1 MNRVRHALFL
11 AGSSLGAHPWQ
22 SLVVVLGLAVAIFLP
37 GFTWRVGQV
46 AEDALL
52 ARARSTPIVVGPVGS
67 EVDLVLASLYF
78 RGEVDR
84 TVSMALANEL
94 AANHDAAVVPMLL
107 GFSAGGA
114 PVLGTTLDYLD
125 ARGLSVAE
133 GRPPGV
139 LGEVVVGSAAAQ
151 ALGLSVG
158 DALRSDARDLYN
170 LAGTYPVLLQVVG
183 VLAPTGTPDDDA
195 VITDLK
201 TAWTLSGL
209 LHGHGEVDEA
219 NIVGGD
225 AEAVEASLAMFLFTE
240 VTPASLPTF
249 HLHGTPETW
258 PLTAI
263 LVFPADRRVHDQ
275 VLGDLATE
283 SLVQAVRP
291 EGVVRTL
298 LDIVLQI
305 QALLAGWVVL
315 VATSTVAFL
324 GLVVS
329 LVLRLRAEEIRL
341 MRRLG
346 AGRAQLA
353 LILGAEAA
361 LCLLGA
367 AALAG
372 AGVALTEPLLRAWLG

>member
-1 MNRVRHALFL
+1 MTRLRHALFL
-11 AGSSLGAHPWQ
+11 AAASLGAHPWR

-46 AEDALL
+46 AEGTLL

-78 RGEVDR
+78 RGEVNR
-84 TVSMALANEL
+84 TVPMALATRL
-94 AANHDAAVVPMLL
+94 AAEHDAVVAPMLL

-125 ARGLSVAE
+125 ARGLSVLD
-133 GRPPGV
+133 GRRPGV
-139 LGEVVVGSAAAQ
+139 LGEVVVGSAAAR
-151 ALGLSVG
+151 ALSLSVG
-158 DALRSDARDLYN
+158 DALRSDAQDLYN
-170 LAGTYPVLLQVVG
+170 LAGTYPVLLKVVG
-183 VLAPTGTPDDDA
+183 VLAPTGTPDDDV
-195 VITDLK
+195 VIADLK

-258 PLTAI
+258 PLTAV

-275 VLGDLATE
+275 VLGDLATDP
-283 SLVQAVRP
+283 LVQAVRP

-315 VATSTVAFL
+315 VAISTAAFL

-329 LVLRLRAEEIRL
+329 LVLRLRADEIRL

-346 AGRAQLA
+346 AGSAQLA
-353 LILGAEAA
+353 LILGAEAG
-361 LCLLGA
+361 LCVLGA

-372 AGVALTEPLLRAWLG
+372 AGVALTEPLLRLWLG